1 MPVPGDQ
8 LNFFPPLKYRMYN
21 TSGMWD
27 HWMAKSRYLH
37 QHRVHE
43 LSRGDGV
50 QVLLQ
55 VHGQELEDE
64 VETRLLHQ
72 DIQQSGRKHQ
82 VSMQH
87 RG

>member
-1 MPVPGDQ
+1 
-8 LNFFPPLKYRMYN
+8 
-21 TSGMWD
+21 
-27 HWMAKSRYLH
+27 MAKSGYLH
-37 QHRVHE
+37 QHQVHE

-72 DIQQSGRKHQ
+72 DIQQSGHKHK

-87 RG
+87 GGRW